1 MTRSFRP
8 DLIGPRRRPW
18 TAGLAVFALG
28 GIALLASACGGGSSG
43 SGGSSNAVAHIGTT
57 TTSAHTTSGSA
68 SGTVPVTAGSGASAG
83 APPNAAKAG
92 GDVLKFVSC
101 MHTHGVPNFPQPQ
114 INGHQVSIQV
124 TPSVAGSPDFKSAQ
138 AACQHF
144 LPIKP
149 TSENITTAEQADY
162 VKAAQ
167 CMRAHGINGFPD
179 PVFSD
184 GNVRFPLP
192 STMSPNNPQFEA
204 ARHICQNEIPNG
216 LPYSSTDE
224 NP

>member
-1 MTRSFRP
+1 MGSHRRS
-8 DLIGPRRRPW
+8 W
-18 TAGLAVFALG
+18 TAGLAVFTAG
-28 GIALLASACGGGSSG
+28 GIALLAAACGGGSGG

-57 TTSAHTTSGSA
+57 TTSPHTTSGSA
-68 SGTVPVTAGSGASAG
+68 SGAGAAAGAGASASG
-83 APPNAAKAG
+83 PPNPTKAG
-92 GDVLKFVSC
+92 ADVLKFVSC

-114 INGHQVSIQV
+114 INGNQVGIRI
-124 TPSVAGSPDFKSAQ
+124 TPAISGSPNFKSAT

-144 LPIKP
+144 LPVKA
-149 TSENITTAEQADY
+149 TSENITTAEQGDY

-179 PVFSD
+179 PVFSN
-184 GNVRFPLP
+184 GNVRFPIP
-192 STMSPNNPQFEA
+192 SNMSPNAPSFEA
-204 ARHICQNEIPNG
+204 ARHICQNLIPNG